1 MPYTNLIYHTVFST
15 KERRPWISPDIL
27 PRVCEYMGGFIRNHT
42 CHPYLINGPVDHL
55 HLVLSFPVTVYI
67 PDFMR
72 DMKSWTSRW
81 IHQTFPTLKA
91 FAWQVSY
98 SMFTVSPSVLP
109 RLMTYVRNQQEH
121 HKKVSFRDELIW
133 LLKNHGVKFD
143 ERFLE

>member
-1 MPYTNLIYHTVFST
+1 MPYTGLIYHTVFST
-15 KERRPWISPDIL
+15 KERRPWISPDVL
-27 PRVCEYMGGFIRNHT
+27 PRICEYMGGFIRNHK
-42 CHPYLINGPVDHL
+42 CHPCLINGPVDHL

-81 IHQTFPTLKA
+81 IHQTFPLLKA

-133 LLKNHGVKFD
+133 LLKNHGIKYE